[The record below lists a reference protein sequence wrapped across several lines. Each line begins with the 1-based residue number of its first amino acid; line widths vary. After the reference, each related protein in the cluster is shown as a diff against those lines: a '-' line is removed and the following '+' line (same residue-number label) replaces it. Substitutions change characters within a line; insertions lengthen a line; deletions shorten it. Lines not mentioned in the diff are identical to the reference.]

1 MAANMTAPTTHL
13 VPAENPKMSKLE
25 ITEAGAKSYR
35 RPYDED
41 DMQDLRDAIYDAV
54 RKWARQEILPNG
66 WPVDD
71 LSQLDVKRMALRAL
85 ELSILDIQDVGETV
99 EDIDGFA
106 PEVVK
111 VCKHLIR
118 LMLPSSHEKL
128 T

>member
-1 MAANMTAPTTHL
+1 
-13 VPAENPKMSKLE
+13 MSKLDQVQKI
-25 ITEAGAKSYR
+25 ITEAGGKSYR

-54 RKWARQEILPNG
+54 RKWARQTILPNG

-71 LSQLDVKRMALRAL
+71 LSQLDVKRMALHAL

-111 VCKHLIR
+111 VCEHLIR